1 MGVEYD
7 HFVGVTEEAD
17 LFVRHLD
24 SAVVNSSHMLY
35 GFLQFLRTEFNLGI
49 GHLYWHQLICLAEQL
64 FLISFEVLKAITD
77 VRTLYL
83 LAPEILDFVGCSLNV
98 FFTKVDKGKMLF
110 KVFLFAVDSCFFYFE
125 CF

>member
-17 LFVRHLD
+17 LFVRHFY
-24 SAVVNSSHMLY
+24 SAVVHSGHMFY

-49 GHLYWHQLICLAEQL
+49 GHLDWHQLICLAEQL

-77 VRTLYL
+77 VRTLDL
-83 LAPEILDFVGCSLNV
+83 LAPEILNFVCCSLHV

-110 KVFLFAVDSCFFYFE
+110 EVFLFTVDSCFFDFE
-125 CF
+125 CL

>member
-7 HFVGVTEEAD
+7 HFVGVTEETD
-17 LFVRHLD
+17 LFVRHFY
-24 SAVVNSSHMLY
+24 SAVVHSGHMLY

-49 GHLYWHQLICLAEQL
+49 GHLDWHQLICLAEQL
-64 FLISFEVLKAITD
+64 FLVSFEVLKAITD

-83 LAPEILDFVGCSLNV
+83 LAPEILNFVCCSLHV

-110 KVFLFAVDSCFFYFE
+110 KVFLFTVDSCFLDFE